1 MNTLVYII
9 WTSLLPA
16 LYIYSYPHIHYS
28 YIHIHVYIYTYIESK
43 LHYQLQKLENI
54 LKKQTK
60 TNSKKKLIKDNI
72 HDKIIEIQLSIENTI
87 NNTNTY
93 ISTLTSINPAE
104 PENFMPE
111 KLAVSD
117 LTVPNNTTTNNNINI
132 PNTDSITNDMY
143 NISKIHYNASEDFI
157 DRGSDLILNYFN
169 KFRQRS
175 YIKGNKENAYHRLVY
190 ECMYM
195 CFTYRLNAYYAYCR

>member
-1 MNTLVYII
+1 MYNIHTLPHVY
-9 WTSLLPA
+9 
-16 LYIYSYPHIHYS
+16 YIYSYTHIYYS
-28 YIHIHVYIYTYIESK
+28 YYIHTLIYNTESK

-111 KLAVSD
+111 KSGFD
-117 LTVPNNTTTNNNINI
+117 LKVPNNNNNSTNTNNCL
-132 PNTDSITNDMY
+132 TDSMTNDMY
-143 NISKIHYNASEDFI
+143 NISIIHYNASEDFI

-169 KFRQRS
+169 KFRQRA
-175 YIKGNKENAYHRLVY
+175 YIMGNRENAYHRLVY
-190 ECMYM
+190 ECSIRVYEYICICSICICVVLSMFM
-195 CFTYRLNAYYAYCR
+195 